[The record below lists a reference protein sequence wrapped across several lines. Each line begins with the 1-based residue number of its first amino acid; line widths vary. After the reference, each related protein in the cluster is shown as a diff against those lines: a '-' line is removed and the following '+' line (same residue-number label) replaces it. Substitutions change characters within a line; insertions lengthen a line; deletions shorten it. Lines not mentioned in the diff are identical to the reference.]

1 MNVRCA
7 QDQVFQRQEVNMKA
21 IVEGL
26 RGPAFGAAIV
36 IVILAGT
43 LVTAAFAALAA
54 QIGLFVRNRS
64 RRMALPA
71 IKKTYYLKASSLS
84 HPGFAQEQGE
94 VVDAVAWREV
104 R

>member
-1 MNVRCA
+1 
-7 QDQVFQRQEVNMKA
+7 MKE

-26 RGPAFGAAIV
+26 RGPAFGAAMV

-54 QIGLFVRNRS
+54 QIGLFVRMRS

-71 IKKTYYLKASSLS
+71 ISKANHLKTRLLIP
-84 HPGFAQEQGE
+84 PGFAPDRGE
-94 VVDAVAWREV
+94 VIDAVAWRDV